1 MYEHVNGTS
10 SAQSTSRPFFPFCGR
25 AGCEAL
31 IVSIVSIALMAKAE
45 EGESKNDWAI
55 GMEQKLLVW

>member
-1 MYEHVNGTS
+1 MYAQVDGTS
-10 SAQSTSRPFFPFCGR
+10 FCTLFPFCGR

-31 IVSIVSIALMAKAE
+31 IASIASIALMAKAE